1 MQGQIMFR
9 AHRVFTLLRPARPR
23 HPIVQALFAAF
34 AICAF
39 LVLLVVGA
47 FVALLVMVV
56 GALLRLFGIAR
67 PIRVTAYTR
76 THAPTDAP
84 VADNDVIDGEYTVLR
99 KPLHR
104 INNH

>member
-1 MQGQIMFR
+1 MFR
-9 AHRVFTLLRPARPR
+9 AHRIFTLLRPARPR

-47 FVALLVMVV
+47 AVALLVMIV
-56 GALLRLFGIAR
+56 GALLRLFGICR
-67 PIRVTAYTR
+67 PIRAVAYAR

-84 VADNDVIDGEYTVLR
+84 TGDNDVIDGEFTVLR

-104 INNH
+104 ITDH